1 MKNLMNELERCSTL
15 PGGGAL
21 SSVQLK
27 ASLAA
32 ATDFMRRWNHEAM
45 FQVDSSANAPRRI
58 QCLTVRQASR
68 AGQPI

>member
-45 FQVDSSANAPRRI
+45 FSSGQLRQRTKKD
-58 QCLTVRQASR
+58 TVPDGS
-68 AGQPI
+68 AG